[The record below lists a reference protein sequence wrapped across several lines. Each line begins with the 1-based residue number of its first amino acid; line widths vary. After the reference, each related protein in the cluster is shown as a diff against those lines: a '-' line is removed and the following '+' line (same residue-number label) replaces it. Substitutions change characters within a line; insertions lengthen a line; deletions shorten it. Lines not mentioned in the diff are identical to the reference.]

1 MVFLGC
7 AHRTVFNKRVI
18 TCINGVFDRC
28 RRIGDS
34 VAHPLEGFLGDT
46 PRFLGFG
53 GVSLSVFLGGGL
65 KGTRLLIFEHG
76 FKVNIAL
83 VTAAHVDTRARA

>member
-7 AHRTVFNKRVI
+7 AHRTVFNKRVV

-34 VAHPLEGFLGDT
+34 VAHPLERFLGDT

-53 GVSLSVFLGGGL
+53 GVSLSVFLGGGF
-65 KGTRLLIFEHG
+65 KGTRLLVFEHG

-83 VTAAHVDTRARA
+83 VVAAHVDTRARA